1 MSPEGL
7 KSRGKTLWDGV
18 TSEVELDAA
27 GLSILEDACRT
38 ADLVELISKAASS
51 NGEIMRLADE
61 AEEIA
66 PGAVKISIVMN
77 PLFGELR
84 QQRLAFKQ
92 LIAQLKLGK
101 ILPKVETTKSAFSE
115 LVASL
120 MDDENQD

>member
-1 MSPEGL
+1 MTPEGL
-7 KSRGKTLWDGV
+7 KTRGEALWNGV
-18 TSEVELDAA
+18 TAEVELDAA

-38 ADLVELISKAASS
+38 ADLVERLSIASTS
-51 NGEIMRLADE
+51 NGEIMRLAEE

-66 PGAVKISIVMN
+66 PGAVKISIVVN

-92 LIAQLKLGK
+92 LMAQLKLGK
-101 ILPKVETTKSAFSE
+101 ILPKVEPTQSAFSA

-120 MDDENQD
+120 MDDED